1 MIPEQAG
8 AGGPDSNDSSAND
21 SSSSDPGV
29 APLSLSPAL
38 LEAVRRVAATDH
50 LLVAMDFDGTMAP
63 LVDHAADS
71 RALPHSAEAF
81 AGLADLPRTTTALI
95 SGRAL
100 DSLRAVAFPP
110 ENTLL
115 IGSHGAEVWMGPGS
129 SELMLDDAQRDLLA
143 AIRTE
148 LEGIVDLAP
157 GTLLEDKPAGVV
169 LHTRLADDDVAED
182 AVAAARAVL
191 QDRAGVFLKTG
202 HRVLETSVVNA
213 TKGEG
218 LDFLRQATAA
228 TAVVFA
234 GDDTTDE
241 DALGRLLPGD
251 LGVKV
256 GLDFTQAEFRVES
269 PVHIGEFLAALLR
282 ERNGT
287 VGR

>member
-1 MIPEQAG
+1 MS
-8 AGGPDSNDSSAND
+8 PDATGTNDSGTND
-21 SSSSDPGV
+21 SGT
-29 APLSLSPAL
+29 APLSLSPEL
-38 LEAVRRVAATDH
+38 LAAVRRIAGTEH

-63 LVDHAADS
+63 LVDHAGDS
-71 RALPHSAEAF
+71 RALPRSAAAF
-81 AGLADLPRTTTALI
+81 AGLAELPRTTTALI

-129 SELMLDDAQRDLLA
+129 SQLLLDDAQRELLA
-143 AIRTE
+143 EVRTE
-148 LEGIVDLAP
+148 LEGISKQAT

-169 LHTRLADDDVAED
+169 LHTRLAADDVAED

-191 QDRAGVFLKTG
+191 QDRSGVFLKTG

-213 TKGEG
+213 SKGEG
-218 LDFLRQATAA
+218 IAFLRQAAGA

-241 DALGRLLPGD
+241 DALGSLVPGD

-256 GLDFTQAEFRVES
+256 GLDFTQAEFRVEA
-269 PVHIGEFLAALLR
+269 PVHICELLEALLR
-282 ERNGT
+282 ERT
-287 VGR
+287 HAVAH